1 MSLFTYLNIKVYY
14 LILSWYA
21 YNDDNDND
29 DDNDNGND
37 DDDDDV
43 NDGILLTFGT
53 SIYEQLHRLAWVGQ
67 SRYM

>member
-37 DDDDDV
+37 
-43 NDGILLTFGT
+43 NDNDNENESNAEEEPTISSAPWITPTKML
-53 SIYEQLHRLAWVGQ
+53 Q
-67 SRYM
+67 